1 MKKVDK
7 KMGMIKKMSRLEE
20 IKNDRTMKEVPKGST
35 TMKPMTE
42 GNSMTTKIDRK
53 VVDGKVIRTKC

>member
-1 MKKVDK
+1 MKKMDEKMDKMKKV
-7 KMGMIKKMSRLEE
+7 SRLEQ

-42 GNSMTTKIDRK
+42 GNSMTTQISRK